1 MAETIETIVPSAG
14 QAAPAPAR
22 SAIAARLL
30 AFGVVLGLLGLLAWG
45 LTGDRTR
52 IGTVPLEG
60 KPAPD
65 FELARFDGGTLRL
78 SDLRGRPV
86 VLNFWA
92 SWCQP
97 CRDEAPLLEATA
109 RARPDVVFI
118 GINIQDKRPDAEAYL
133 AQFGISYP
141 NVLDA
146 SGAVSIDYGVSGI
159 PETFFI
165 DRTGR
170 IAKKWIGPLNQSQL
184 RQYLERIA

>member
-1 MAETIETIVPSAG
+1 MAEIIAPSGAR
-14 QAAPAPAR
+14 ATPSPAR

-30 AFGVVLGLLGLLAWG
+30 ALGVVLGLLGLLAWG

-52 IGTVPLEG
+52 LGTVPLEG
-60 KPAPD
+60 KPASD
-65 FELARFDGGTLRL
+65 FELERFDGGTLRL
-78 SDLRGRPV
+78 SELHGKPV

-97 CRDEAPLLEATA
+97 CREEAPLLEAAA
-109 RARPDVVFI
+109 RARPDIVFI

-133 AQFGISYP
+133 SQFGISYP

-146 SGAVSIDYGVSGI
+146 KGTVSIDYGVSGI

-170 IAKKWIGPLNQSQL
+170 IVKKWIGPLNQAQL
-184 RQYLERIA
+184 RQYLERIT